1 MSNARSRQ
9 LAYFKDNIQSQD
21 DQDEFDAS
29 RYYYNREDQV
39 LTAPSSSAAGAAVTS
54 SPFTG
59 GTAGNFSSHATHA
72 IAGQNSMTPFAPSSD
87 LLAMLS
93 RGISTG
99 SNEPSQTGQSL
110 LDSSNTDTT
119 NQPLMSGG
127 HIAHIPPNRETR
139 RVPFDMSDFP
149 ALAGHV
155 SLPHCTSREP
165 LEEDMPGV
173 SSPPCNDNT
182 MTIGKDPTPIDA
194 LTSAEI
200 HQLTSEVL
208 HSDNPPEKRL
218 STHPTSLN
226 YGQDSNSNF
235 AIQSEDFP
243 ALPGSQVVALRQDH
257 EDGRIKTISA
267 PHSTVLEE
275 CCPESL
281 NQGALVTGLM
291 AGNAIDVD
299 LTKKSA
305 KLPHA

>member
-1 MSNARSRQ
+1 M
-9 LAYFKDNIQSQD
+9 
-21 DQDEFDAS
+21 S
-29 RYYYNREDQV
+29 RYHIVPHANRTYSV
-39 LTAPSSSAAGAAVTS
+39 YALHYT
-54 SPFTG
+54 
-59 GTAGNFSSHATHA
+59 
-72 IAGQNSMTPFAPSSD
+72 
-87 LLAMLS
+87 
-93 RGISTG
+93 
-99 SNEPSQTGQSL
+99 
-110 LDSSNTDTT
+110 SNTCF
-119 NQPLMSGG
+119 S
-127 HIAHIPPNRETR
+127 IR
-139 RVPFDMSDFP
+139 
-149 ALAGHV
+149 
-155 SLPHCTSREP
+155 

-267 PHSTVLEE
+267 FSRARVL
-275 CCPESL
+275 PQ
-281 NQGALVTGLM
+281 N
-291 AGNAIDVD
+291 
-299 LTKKSA
+299 
-305 KLPHA
+305 